1 VAGRSGARSL
11 RGRAARAADA
21 LSAAR
26 LAAAALTG
34 VGVTT
39 GFDTKRSL
47 RTATC
52 PRESIT
58 KTRAAL
64 ADSGDIATAAA
75 GMTAAAPSSRANR
88 RPRAEAMLHSRSVLR
103 RSRFMRG
110 IERTP
115 RLVSASVLA
124 LLTAAGVAGCGGA
137 SSGNA
142 GSLLRQTFSGP
153 HRVNSGNLNFALTL
167 TPSGSRT
174 LSTPITLSFS
184 GPFQSL
190 GSGKLPASNFNISLN
205 AAGTGGSVGIL
216 STGTNGYV
224 TFQGQSYQ
232 LPKADFQRL
241 ESSFSSL
248 SSSPGGS
255 GSSGVLSKLGIQ
267 PLHWLVNPQVVGD
280 ESVAGTTTTHIHASV
295 DVAALLNDFNTFLQK
310 AASLGVSGSASFPRG
325 ISAASRTR
333 IAGEIQR
340 PTFDVW
346 TGKADKTI
354 RKLLINLTLPVSG
367 KTSTLLGGLRSADIG
382 LSLEYAQLNEP
393 QTITA
398 PTTVL
403 PYSQF
408 QTKLHAFEQSLSS
421 GLGALSGG
429 STSSTGSSGS
439 SSSSGGTS
447 TTNYQRY
454 SSCIQSANGDI
465 AKMQQCSSLLGG
477 G

>member
-1 VAGRSGARSL
+1 MRHLNRPLHLVGRPLHLVAGL
-11 RGRAARAADA
+11 
-21 LSAAR
+21 L
-26 LAAAALTG
+26 
-34 VGVTT
+34 
-39 GFDTKRSL
+39 
-47 RTATC
+47 
-52 PRESIT
+52 I
-58 KTRAAL
+58 
-64 ADSGDIATAAA
+64 
-75 GMTAAAPSSRANR
+75 
-88 RPRAEAMLHSRSVLR
+88 
-103 RSRFMRG
+103 
-110 IERTP
+110 
-115 RLVSASVLA
+115 A
-124 LLTAAGVAGCGGA
+124 LLTAATVSACGGSSSQNA
-137 SSGNA
+137 ST
-142 GSLLRQTFSGP
+142 LLRQTFSGV

-190 GSGKLPASNFNISLN
+190 GSGKLPASDFNISLS

-255 GSSGVLSKLGIQ
+255 GNSGLLSKLGIQ
-267 PLHWLVNPQVVGD
+267 PLHWLENPHVVGD
-280 ESVAGTTTTHIHASV
+280 ENVAGTSTTHIHASIN
-295 DVAALLNDFNTFLQK
+295 VASLLNDFNTFLAK
-310 AASLGVSGSASFPRG
+310 AASLGVSGSSTFPRG
-325 ISAASRTR
+325 ISASSRNR
-333 IAGEIQR
+333 IAGEIQS

-346 TGKADKTI
+346 TGKADKTV
-354 RKLLINLTLPVSG
+354 RRLLIKLTLPVSG
-367 KTSTLLGGLRSADIG
+367 KTSTLLGGLRSAGIG
-382 LSLEYAQLNEP
+382 LSLAYADLNQP
-393 QTITA
+393 QSIAA

-421 GLGALSGG
+421 GLSALSSG
-429 STSSTGSSGS
+429 SSSGS
-439 SSSSGGTS
+439 SSSGS
-447 TTNYQRY
+447 TTTSNYQSY
-454 SSCIQSANGDI
+454 SNCIQAANGDV